1 MGNRILLADD
11 SITIQKVVGIIFAN
25 EDCDLTVVDNG
36 DSAVEKAR
44 EVTPDVMLVDAL
56 MPGKSGYEVCTAI
69 RKDPALGTVPILLM
83 TGAFEPFDEEKA
95 RQCGADDFISKPFE
109 SQQLID
115 KVKTLLDLGKSRAG
129 APSVAAAAPTMTA
142 VTPPAAPTVAEAAE
156 SIASVAP
163 VAAGPVE
170 SFAIEFDEPASSEPQ
185 PAVTPPPTP
194 EPTAAKVTVPE
205 PQPFV
210 FAVEEASPADDL
222 WGAFE
227 LEDEVVGDE
236 PVKSSQAAAD
246 GASAAVDEVSPFGL
260 EQTPDVFG
268 AGTGPAAESVDFG
281 FASASDEFGFA
292 VAAETPAPSAS
303 VEPAPFSAPPM
314 DESFVFGEESA
325 ESVVEPYGSISETP
339 VSGAFDPG
347 IEPFEMPLKTE
358 FTPAAGVSSFAP
370 EEKPVPSSASFTA
383 APAVEGGGGTIT
395 LTEEQLA
402 AAISRISREVIERIA
417 WEVVPD
423 LAETLIKEEIRRIK
437 EGS

>member
-44 EVTPDVMLVDAL
+44 ETKPDVMLVDAL

-69 RKDPALGTVPILLM
+69 REDPLLCTVPILLM

-115 KVKTLLDLGKSRAG
+115 KVKGLLDLGKSRAVA
-129 APSVAAAAPTMTA
+129 APAVAPAPAVAAAA
-142 VTPPAAPTVAEAAE
+142 VAAA
-156 SIASVAP
+156 VAP
-163 VAAGPVE
+163 VAAEPVE
-170 SFAIEFDEPASSEPQ
+170 SFAIEFDEPVPVTPQ
-185 PAVTPPPTP
+185 PAMASPSRL
-194 EPTAAKVTVPE
+194 EPATAGISIPE
-205 PQPFV
+205 PQPFA
-210 FAVEEASPADDL
+210 FEIEEASPTDDL

-227 LEDEVVGDE
+227 LEDEVTGEDVVEFGQVATGE
-236 PVKSSQAAAD
+236 AAAATTA
-246 GASAAVDEVSPFGL
+246 ASVPLGL
-260 EQTPDVFG
+260 EPTGDVFG
-268 AGTGPAAESVDFG
+268 VGSQPAAAEAVEFG
-281 FASASDEFGFA
+281 VAPAGDEFVFMEEPDETAIFASGEP
-292 VAAETPAPSAS
+292 TP
-303 VEPAPFSAPPM
+303 FTAPPL
-314 DESFVFGEESA
+314 EEAFVFGEESA
-325 ESVVEPYGSISETP
+325 AGIEPYGTISEKQISEELVP
-339 VSGAFDPG
+339 A
-347 IEPFEMPLKTE
+347 IEPFEASRQEE
-358 FTPAAGVSSFAP
+358 FTPAAESLAFVP
-370 EEKPVPSSASFTA
+370 LEEQ
-383 APAVEGGGGTIT
+383 APAPFAAASSGVETGGTIT

-437 EGS
+437 GGG

>member
-44 EVTPDVMLVDAL
+44 ETKPDVMLVDAI

-69 RKDPALGTVPILLM
+69 RNDPLLGTVPILLM

-115 KVKTLLDLGKSRAG
+115 KVNDLLAHGKSR
-129 APSVAAAAPTMTA
+129 A
-142 VTPPAAPTVAEAAE
+142 VTPPAVTPAPAMTAA
-156 SIASVAP
+156 A
-163 VAAGPVE
+163 VAAVAVEPVE
-170 SFAIEFDEPASSEPQ
+170 SFAIEFDEPVPVAPQATVAPPSIPEPVETGVFRAEPQ
-185 PAVTPPPTP
+185 T
-194 EPTAAKVTVPE
+194 
-205 PQPFV
+205 
-210 FAVEEASPADDL
+210 FAFEIEEASPADDL

-227 LEDEVVGDE
+227 LEDEVTGE
-236 PVKSSQAAAD
+236 
-246 GASAAVDEVSPFGL
+246 
-260 EQTPDVFG
+260 DV
-268 AGTGPAAESVDFG
+268 V
-281 FASASDEFGFA
+281 EFGQVATGEA
-292 VAAETPAPSAS
+292 VAATTTAS
-303 VEPAPFSAPPM
+303 VPLGLEPTGDVLSVGAESAAETVEFGAVPAGDEFVFTEEPEEAALFASGEPSPFTAPPL
-314 DESFVFGEESA
+314 EHAFVFGEESTA
-325 ESVVEPYGSISETP
+325 GIVEPYGTISEKQISEELVP
-339 VSGAFDPG
+339 A
-347 IEPFEMPLKTE
+347 IEPFEASRQEE
-358 FTPAAGVSSFAP
+358 FTPAAESLAFAP
-370 EEKPVPSSASFTA
+370 LEERVA
-383 APAVEGGGGTIT
+383 APAAFAAPPAGVETGGTIT

-437 EGS
+437 GGS

>member
-44 EVTPDVMLVDAL
+44 DVTPDVMLVDAL

-129 APSVAAAAPTMTA
+129 APSVAAAAPTMAA
-142 VTPPAAPTVAEAAE
+142 VTPPAAPAAAEAAE
-156 SIASVAP
+156 SIAPVAP

-170 SFAIEFDEPASSEPQ
+170 SFAIEFDEPTSIEPQ

-194 EPTAAKVTVPE
+194 EPTAAKVSVSE

-260 EQTPDVFG
+260 EQNPDVFG
-268 AGTGPAAESVDFG
+268 AGAEPAAASVDFG
-281 FASASDEFGFA
+281 FVSASDEFGFA
-292 VAAETPAPSAS
+292 EAAETPAPSAS

-325 ESVVEPYGSISETP
+325 ESVVEPYGSISEAP

-347 IEPFEMPLKTE
+347 SEPFEMPIETGFSAVAEEQAFALHKE
-358 FTPAAGVSSFAP
+358 PVS
-370 EEKPVPSSASFTA
+370 SSASFAA
-383 APAVEGGGGTIT
+383 APPVGGGGTIT

>member
-44 EVTPDVMLVDAL
+44 ETTPDVMLVDAL

-69 RKDPALGTVPILLM
+69 REDPLLGTVPILLM

-115 KVKTLLDLGKSRAG
+115 KVKGLLDLGKSRTVAVPAVTP
-129 APSVAAAAPTMTA
+129 APVVAAAA
-142 VTPPAAPTVAEAAE
+142 VAAA
-156 SIASVAP
+156 VAP
-163 VAAGPVE
+163 DAVEPVE
-170 SFAIEFDEPASSEPQ
+170 SFAIEFDEPVSVTPQ
-185 PAVTPPPTP
+185 PAMASPSRL
-194 EPTAAKVTVPE
+194 EPATAGISIPE
-205 PQPFV
+205 PQSFT
-210 FAVEEASPADDL
+210 FEIEEASPADDL

-227 LEDEVVGDE
+227 LEDEVIGEDVVEFGQVATGE
-236 PVKSSQAAAD
+236 AAAVTTA
-246 GASAAVDEVSPFGL
+246 ASVPLGL
-260 EQTPDVFG
+260 EPTGGAFG
-268 AGTGPAAESVDFG
+268 VGAEPAAEAVEFG
-281 FASASDEFGFA
+281 VAPAGDEFVFTEEPDETALFASG
-292 VAAETPAPSAS
+292 
-303 VEPAPFSAPPM
+303 EPMPFTAPPLA
-314 DESFVFGEESA
+314 ESFVFGEERSA
-325 ESVVEPYGSISETP
+325 GIVEPYGTISETP
-339 VSGAFDPG
+339 VSDEFVPALESFEAPRQEEYALAAESLAFASLGEQVATPVAFAA
-347 IEPFEMPLKTE
+347 EP
-358 FTPAAGVSSFAP
+358 AGV
-370 EEKPVPSSASFTA
+370 ET
-383 APAVEGGGGTIT
+383 GGTIT

-437 EGS
+437 GNS

>member
-44 EVTPDVMLVDAL
+44 ETSPDVMLVDAL
-56 MPGKSGYEVCTAI
+56 MPGKSGYEVCAAV

-83 TGAFEPFDEEKA
+83 TGAFEPFDEDKA

-115 KVKTLLDLGKSRAG
+115 KVKTLLDIGKSRAA
-129 APSVAAAAPTMTA
+129 APSVATAASPVSPSVTA
-142 VTPPAAPTVAEAAE
+142 VAPVLAEAVPE

-163 VAAGPVE
+163 AAIEPVE
-170 SFAIEFDEPASSEPQ
+170 SFAIEFEEPVPSEPQ
-185 PAVTPPPTP
+185 PAVTPSAIP
-194 EPTAAKVTVPE
+194 EPVAAKTAIPE

-210 FAVEEASPADDL
+210 FEIEEASPADDL

-236 PVKSSQAAAD
+236 SAESGKVPAGAAA
-246 GASAAVDEVSPFGL
+246 GSIAAAFGL
-260 EQTPDVFG
+260 EQASDVFG
-268 AGTGPAAESVDFG
+268 AGVEPAAESVDFG
-281 FASASDEFGFA
+281 VAPAGDEFAFTEEAEETSLFA
-292 VAAETPAPSAS
+292 PGESPPFNAS
-303 VEPAPFSAPPM
+303 PVE
-314 DESFVFGEESA
+314 ESFVFGDESTQ
-325 ESVVEPYGSISETP
+325 SVLEPYGSVSESSVVPT
-339 VSGAFDPG
+339 
-347 IEPFEMPLKTE
+347 IEPFEMPLETE
-358 FTPAAGVSSFAP
+358 FAPAAGIAAFSP
-370 EEKPVPSSASFTA
+370 EEEPVPASAASAA
-383 APAVEGGGGTIT
+383 APVAVEPGGTIT

-423 LAETLIKEEIRRIK
+423 LAETLIKEEIRKIK